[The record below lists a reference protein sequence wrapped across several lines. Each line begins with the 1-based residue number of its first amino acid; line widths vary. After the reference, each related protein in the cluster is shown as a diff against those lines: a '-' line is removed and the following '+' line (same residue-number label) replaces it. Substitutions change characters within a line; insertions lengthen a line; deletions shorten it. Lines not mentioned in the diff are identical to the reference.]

1 MKNTVIACVD
11 GSYSTQAVCDYA
23 FWAAQALDTPIAVL
37 HVLEKDDQPAVFD
50 LTGSIGIDSKEE
62 FTEALVRVEGER
74 NRLLM
79 AQGKALLA
87 GCGELLKQKGM
98 TDVQLLQ
105 KHGTLN
111 EILSELSEIRLM
123 VLGRRGTQNPIGSQ
137 LESVIRLQK
146 KPILVVPESFRP
158 PKTVMFAFDGSNESL
173 KNLTRLT
180 LTPLLQ
186 GGKCHIVMVNGDKKA
201 LRDARDVLE
210 NAGLRAEAHYL
221 TDDSVTDGLCRHAE
235 NNAVDLIIM
244 GAYGHSRL
252 RRFFIGSHTTDML
265 SRTGLALLMLR

>member
-1 MKNTVIACVD
+1 
-11 GSYSTQAVCDYA
+11 
-23 FWAAQALDTPIAVL
+23 
-37 HVLEKDDQPAVFD
+37 
-50 LTGSIGIDSKEE
+50 
-62 FTEALVRVEGER
+62 
-74 NRLLM
+74 M
-79 AQGKALLA
+79 AQGKALLS

-111 EILSELSEIRLM
+111 EILSELSEIRLL

-201 LRDARDVLE
+201 LWDALDVLE

-235 NNAVDLIIM
+235 NNAIDLIIM

-252 RRFFIGSHTTDML
+252 RRFIIGSHTTDML